1 MKEINLFNLITNIYD
16 NYKLYIIALAI
27 LIAVIFV
34 RKLRK
39 KIRRV
44 YYKFRR
50 LIKTLIKLYLI

>member
-1 MKEINLFNLITNIYD
+1 MKEINLFNLITNIND
-16 NYKLYIIALAI
+16 DYKLYIIALSI
-27 LIAVIFV
+27 LIAVIIL
-34 RKLRK
+34 RRIRK